1 MGLDSLK
8 NIDEVGSWVD
18 VVESASLKQAVQY
31 SSVARPLFRGVEEP
45 VLTAYDSRANHA
57 FQMVGIDG
65 NFWIFQEYFQWSLAL
80 DCVLNSFHERVR
92 RQ

>member
-8 NIDEVGSWVD
+8 NIDEIGSGID
-18 VVESASLKQAVQY
+18 IVESARLEQAVQD
-31 SSVARPLFRGVEEP
+31 SSMARPFFSRVEEP

-65 NFWIFQEYFQWSLAL
+65 NFWILQEDFQWSLAL
-80 DCVLNSFHERVR
+80 DRVLNSFHERVR